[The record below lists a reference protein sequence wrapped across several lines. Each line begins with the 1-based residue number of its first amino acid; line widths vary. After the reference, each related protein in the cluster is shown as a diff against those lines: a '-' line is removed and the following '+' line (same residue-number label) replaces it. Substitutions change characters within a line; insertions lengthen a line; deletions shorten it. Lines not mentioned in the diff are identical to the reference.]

1 MTFCGDS
8 WDKGDMRSMPRSER
22 SGGPRTSV
30 GLWLRAG
37 LRGDNEDYRRLARTL
52 NHGQKG
58 WNDDEPAVVAAACEM
73 AVRRFFATYRHVPV
87 EEFVTDMCERIAKE
101 RAPSPQVDMEA
112 VIRAALN
119 ENCDVPL
126 DIKRGELLRIRGA
139 VTANI
144 TDILKLNADAIDD
157 FVAEAETVAI
167 ARGYSPPPAF
177 AP

>member
-1 MTFCGDS
+1 
-8 WDKGDMRSMPRSER
+8 MRSTPRSER

-37 LRGDNEDYRRLARTL
+37 LRGDSEDYRRLARTL

-87 EEFVTDMCERIAKE
+87 EAFVADMLERIAKE
-101 RAPSPQVDMEA
+101 MAPSPQGMEA

-119 ENCDVPL
+119 ENSDVPL

-139 VTANI
+139 ITANI

-167 ARGYSPPPAF
+167 SRGYDPPPAF